1 MDEARRNRPAYGT
14 HWQVEARDA
23 EIAGL
28 RSALASL
35 VPAADLELLR
45 RRMEGMVP
53 RAELESAQDEVA
65 RLRKTI
71 EGLFSKYAQP
81 RNRLGFM
88 A

>member
-65 RLRKTI
+65 RLRQAI
-71 EGLFSKYAQP
+71 EGMHTRFKTTLINAS
-81 RNRLGFM
+81 
-88 A
+88 